1 MTETVL
7 LRVIDVHVNIQGRK
21 RVTEILHGVS
31 VDLAHGTMR
40 GLVGETGSGKS
51 TQLPK
56 ICLEAGRGIGAM
68 IAVLILMG
76 LFLPTILE
84 TSNV

>member
-1 MTETVL
+1 MPLTDL
-7 LRVIDVHVNIQGRK
+7 DP
-21 RVTEILHGVS
+21 ILDAIAARRGADSRRLIVA
-31 VDLAHGTMR
+31 LAGAP
-40 GLVGETGSGKS
+40 GSGKS